1 MQYAICIRQYGSH
14 WLVHSH
20 NALPLLSKGAMRY
33 RCWLEWLLSL
43 VDNIFG
49 TSATVRIS
57 HLSITNTSSF
67 SMYGKVDSPL
77 RMVTWKNHN
86 SDHHRK
92 NELNLVGPCAAK
104 VIEIVQRKVQL
115 FQSCPSLKVLNSLL
129 WPKDLCLLME
139 TCARVTVGTV
149 VNKFLPRPVKCF
161 QWQIAFLVFTVA
173 KIFRSK
179 Q

>member
-1 MQYAICIRQYGSH
+1 
-14 WLVHSH
+14 
-20 NALPLLSKGAMRY
+20 MRY

-43 VDNIFG
+43 ADNIFG

-77 RMVTWKNHN
+77 RIVTWKNHN
-86 SDHHRK
+86 SDHHCK

-129 WPKDLCLLME
+129 WPQDLCFLME
-139 TCARVTVGTV
+139 TCARVAVGTV
-149 VNKFLPRPVKCF
+149 VNKFLPRPVKCWGLF
-161 QWQIAFLVFTVA
+161 KNDVITFGGYRDPPPPPCHYVIFWLPPPFL
-173 KIFRSK
+173 
-179 Q
+179 